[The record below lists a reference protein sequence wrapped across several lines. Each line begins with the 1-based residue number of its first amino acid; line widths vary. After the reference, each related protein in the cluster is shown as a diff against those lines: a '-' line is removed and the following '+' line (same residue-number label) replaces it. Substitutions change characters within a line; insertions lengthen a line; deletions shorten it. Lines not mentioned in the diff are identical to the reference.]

1 MAAMDTDD
9 PTMDD
14 YFEEWFALLRIRAA
28 AQPHDPSP
36 VATGAHELLVA
47 PNPPAR
53 APSVSIST
61 TAPRAMRRTSE
72 RVHRTP
78 WPELRR
84 SFRAPTD
91 LRESSFTELLW
102 ML

>member
-1 MAAMDTDD
+1 MYMEIDD
-9 PTMDD
+9 PTVDD

-28 AQPHDPSP
+28 ARP
-36 VATGAHELLVA
+36 VASRDWRARTPRSPE
-47 PNPPAR
+47 PAR